1 MSQSS
6 KSSVTLG
13 AVWWTLTLAGEEPR
27 SRRSL
32 HILHLGPNH
41 LHLSTVLFIIC
52 AFFNYNVWF
61 CCDLEDVHVKSCII
75 FFQIWLFMYIV
86 VYNCWLFDTHNSV
99 ISMIF
104 CRPCRFKDTIA
115 NEQYMQQLRIMISF
129 SHSSFSIVGLQMISI
144 SFCRG
149 RFAILKCHLSQRRQ
163 PDKNLFLKKTWQK
176 IIIIIIKY

>member
-1 MSQSS
+1 MR
-6 KSSVTLG
+6 KK
-13 AVWWTLTLAGEEPR
+13 
-27 SRRSL
+27 
-32 HILHLGPNH
+32 
-41 LHLSTVLFIIC
+41 TVVRFIC
-52 AFFNYNVWF
+52 
-61 CCDLEDVHVKSCII
+61 LELQFRNTHYTFKSCII
-75 FFQIWLFMYIV
+75 FFKSDSSCILYV
-86 VYNCWLFDTHNSV
+86 VYNGWLFDTHNSV

-163 PDKNLFLKKTWQK
+163 PRRKFVSKKDMAKNNNHHHQILKHFFLNVVTLSR
-176 IIIIIIKY
+176 